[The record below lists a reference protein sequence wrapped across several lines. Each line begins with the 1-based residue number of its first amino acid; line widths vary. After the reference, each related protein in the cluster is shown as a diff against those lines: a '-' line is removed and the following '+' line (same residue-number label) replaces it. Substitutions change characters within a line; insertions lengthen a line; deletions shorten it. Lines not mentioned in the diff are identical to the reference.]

1 MKHKSQFLSHTSHH
15 SSVQYP
21 QETGGCSTEQ
31 LRAWLLISWELAR
44 NAESLIDT
52 YRAFHPKPA
61 EVTFFS
67 GAHGT
72 CSTIDHIW
80 GHKSSLGKFLKIE
93 IISSISSDHN
103 AKD

>member
-15 SSVQYP
+15 SSAQYP
-21 QETGGCSTEQ
+21 QETGGCSTGQ
-31 LRAWLLISWELAR
+31 LRVWLLISWELAR

-72 CSTIDHIW
+72 SPRIDHILC
-80 GHKSSLGKFLKIE
+80 HKSRLSKFLKIE
-93 IISSISSDHN
+93 IISSIFSDHN

>member
-1 MKHKSQFLSHTSHH
+1 MKHKSQFLSHTSHRT
-15 SSVQYP
+15 SAQYP
-21 QETGGCSTEQ
+21 QETGGCNTGQ
-31 LRAWLLISWELAR
+31 RRLWLLIGWELAR
-44 NAESLIDT
+44 NTESPIDT

-72 CSTIDHIW
+72 FPGIDHIL
-80 GHKSSLGKFLKIE
+80 GHKSSLAKFLKIE
-93 IISSISSDHN
+93 IISSMFYNHN